1 MKREML
7 VLAALLMVVSGLQA
21 IVIEDFENVS
31 DWGAGGPRGSYS
43 SVSTVAGQVGDYAG
57 SFNYSLSEATGG
69 DYVDF
74 YNDRVLVDFTAGD
87 TLKLKMQL
95 PVDTDMIAQL
105 RIYSSTG
112 GFIEHDF
119 AAGTGLWQDYI
130 LSLADD
136 FTDYGTNPNLS
147 TVNLIVFRING
158 DVSANATSGSV
169 LVDQMELVPEPA
181 TIALLAS
188 GFGIVLKRR
197 NCRK

>member
-1 MKREML
+1 ML
-7 VLAALLMVVSGLQA
+7 VLVALLMVVSCLQA
-21 IVIEDFENVS
+21 VLIEDFENVS
-31 DWGAGGPRGSYS
+31 DWGAGGPRGPFS

-74 YNDRVLVDFTAGD
+74 YNDRVSVDFTAGD
-87 TLKLKMQL
+87 TLKIKMLL
-95 PVDTDMIAQL
+95 PTDSGMLAQL

-119 AAGTGLWQDYI
+119 ATGAGLWQDLE
-130 LSLADD
+130 LSIADD
-136 FTDYGTNPNLS
+136 FTDYGSNPNLS
-147 TVNLIVFRING
+147 TVNLIIFRING